1 MHRRKSNKGKYY
13 PLEEY
18 LMSCGSSCVKLSF
31 EDLEKIIGDSLPPSA
46 SKHRTWWA
54 NGGHVQAFAWLRAGY
69 KVEEVS
75 LGDYVVFVKKE
86 GFYGS

>member
-1 MHRRKSNKGKYY
+1 LHRRKLNKGKYY

-18 LMSCGSSCVKLSF
+18 LMSQDSSRVKLSF
-31 EDLEKIIGDSLPPSA
+31 EDIEKIIGDSLPPSA
-46 SKHRTWWA
+46 SKYRPWWA
-54 NGGHVQAFAWLRAGY
+54 NGGHVQTYAWLRAGW

-75 LGDYVVFVKKE
+75 LDDYVVFVKKE